1 MRIGFWLAV
10 AMLLAGCGGEA
21 PERTTGDDAESQVNP
36 TTSDQGVTTE
46 EIVLGTH
53 TDLSGPV
60 AIWGVGSIN
69 GARMRFDAVNAA
81 GGVHDR
87 QLRFVVED
95 TQYQVPRAIQA
106 ANKLI
111 NRDKIFAMVLGLGTP
126 TNNAVVV
133 QQMKAGVPNVFP
145 LTGARS
151 TVEPYHKLK
160 FSQRGIYYDEMR
172 AAVKYFLEKEGKT
185 RPCVIYQ
192 DTDYG
197 QEILEGVEDQLKVM
211 GQGVVETSA
220 HKPTESEFTAA
231 ILRLR
236 NAKCDL
242 VLMGTIHRD
251 TILVLETV
259 RKMGW
264 EGVAWVGNNAAYGQV
279 IAEQESGSGEGY
291 YAFVHIAEM
300 YSDNEMVPEVKA
312 WWDQYTERYGETPG
326 IAAMEGYRAA
336 DLVVLALEKA
346 GPELSRESF
355 VAALEGITE
364 YTDIFGYN
372 LGFGP
377 NDHSGV
383 AESTLSQV
391 QNGRGVTLA
400 ESSTY

>member
-1 MRIGFWLAV
+1 MRIVVWVAV
-10 AMLLAGCGGEA
+10 AALLAGCGGDSPPPKTTDA
-21 PERTTGDDAESQVNP
+21 PVNLGA
-36 TTSDQGVTTE
+36 SDQGVTAE

-60 AIWGVGSIN
+60 AIWGVGTIN
-69 GARMRFDAVNAA
+69 GARMRFDAANEA
-81 GGVHDR
+81 GGVHGR
-87 QLRFVVED
+87 KIRFIVED

-126 TNNAVVV
+126 TNNAVLV
-133 QQMKAGVPNVFP
+133 QQLKAGVPNIFP

-151 TVEPYHKLK
+151 MVEPHHKLK
-160 FSQRGIYYDEMR
+160 FAQRGIYYDEMR

-211 GQGVVETSA
+211 GQSVVETSA

-279 IAEQESGSGEGY
+279 VAEQESGSGEGY

-300 YSDNEMVPEVKA
+300 YADDEMKPEIKA
-312 WWDQYTERYGETPG
+312 WWDQYSERFGDSPG

-336 DLVVLALEKA
+336 DLVVMALENA
-346 GPELSRESF
+346 GPELTRESF
-355 VAALEGITE
+355 VAAMEGITD
-364 YTDIFGYN
+364 YTDLFGYK

-391 QNGRGVTLA
+391 KNGRWVTLA
-400 ESSTY
+400 ESISY

>member
-1 MRIGFWLAV
+1 MRNVVWV
-10 AMLLAGCGGEA
+10 AMALLLVGCGGDAPQPKPSEGEEA
-21 PERTTGDDAESQVNP
+21 PVTLAS
-36 TTSDQGVTTE
+36 SDQGVTGE
-46 EIVLGTH
+46 EIVLGSH
-53 TDLSGPV
+53 TDLSGPI

-69 GARMRFDAVNAA
+69 GARMRFDAANEA
-81 GGVHDR
+81 GGIHGR
-87 QLRFVVED
+87 TIRFVVED

-126 TNNAVVV
+126 TNNAVMV
-133 QQMKAGVPNVFP
+133 QQLKAGVPNIFP

-151 TVEPYHKLK
+151 MVEPYHKLK
-160 FSQRGIYYDEMR
+160 FAQRGIYYDEMR
-172 AAVKYFLEKEGKT
+172 AAVKYFLENEGKT

-211 GQGVVETSA
+211 GQSVVETSA

-236 NAKCDL
+236 NAECDL
-242 VLMGTIHRD
+242 VLMGSVHRD
-251 TILVLETV
+251 TILILETV

-291 YAFVHIAEM
+291 YAFVHIAKM
-300 YSDNEMVPEVKA
+300 YKDDNLAPAVRE
-312 WWDQYTERYGETPG
+312 WWDAYVERFGEDPG
-326 IAAMEGYRAA
+326 IPAMEGFRAA
-336 DLVVLALEKA
+336 DLVVLALQEA
-346 GPELSRESF
+346 GPDLTRESF

-364 YTDIFGYN
+364 YDDVFGYK

-383 AESTLSQV
+383 SESTLSQV
-391 QNGRGVTLA
+391 QNGRWVTLA
-400 ESSTY
+400 ESITY